1 MMLALPL
8 RVQGGLWVNSRF
20 LGVKKSIVCPNLG
33 YRYMEQKEAYALTM
47 TKLSWN
53 SKTTNLNDGTD
64 LDMDDNVGFLLGG
77 PEYYRE
83 DKHFLDSI
91 TAGTPTKSD
100 FKSALK
106 VDFLTMTK

>member
-1 MMLALPL
+1 MPEF
-8 RVQGGLWVNSRF
+8 GLSIHGTKGSLSINDDE
-20 LGVKKSIVCPNLG
+20 VKLELKDDQPKRWYRPNL
-33 YRYMEQKEAYALTM
+33 
-47 TKLSWN
+47 
-53 SKTTNLNDGTD
+53 
-64 LDMDDNVGFLLGG
+64 DDNVGFLLGG

-106 VDFLTMTK
+106 VDFLL